1 MKMTVRE
8 HGLEGNVE
16 ETGDVI
22 TGLGEVEKE
31 I

>member
-1 MKMTVRE
+1 MTVRE

-22 TGLGEVEKE
+22 AGLGDVEKE